1 MQHPECYSQR
11 SGRKHQQ
18 FPEQQNAGY
27 RIRGRPVRARPTIKE
42 PTNCTFPSTMDVSEY
57 TTKYRR
63 EEADT
68 SCRNHD
74 SAAVHSNHDSHSNKS
89 AKGKDPTKPINTAV
103 GCEREDSRTINCR
116 FGVRDVFLRDCN
128 ECCGDLCDE
137 LTNTINK
144 NAHTSRKLQT
154 LQERIDEPDIVS
166 GFLKNNI
173 HMSVYNARRL
183 LRCRTELP

>member
-1 MQHPECYSQR
+1 
-11 SGRKHQQ
+11 
-18 FPEQQNAGY
+18 
-27 RIRGRPVRARPTIKE
+27 
-42 PTNCTFPSTMDVSEY
+42 MDVSEY
-57 TTKYRR
+57 TTSTAG

-89 AKGKDPTKPINTAV
+89 AKERSNKTDQYCSR
-103 GCEREDSRTINCR
+103 CEREDSRTINCR

-173 HMSVYNARRL
+173 HMSVYNASDYCDIEQNYHEQSYREYEVSEQLKEFRHIHVACVTL
-183 LRCRTELP
+183 LFVSASFLEQ